1 MGGPHSVRGGL
12 QSSLCAQHWGLSR
25 RPSCRALGAGGP
37 PQREAIEEWSTR
49 GGFIGGVGGKGGG
62 MHVGKEGLG
71 TPGYSLEKVFRGPW
85 GATGG
90 VPEQWNSLNVKPGD
104 HYSSNTHLTLMVA
117 LLVCTALH

>member
-49 GGFIGGVGGKGGG
+49 GGFIGGVGGMEHAWRFHRRSGREGGRHG
-62 MHVGKEGLG
+62 RGQRGSWNARLLIGESLQGALG
-71 TPGYSLEKVFRGPW
+71 GHW
-85 GATGG
+85 GGTRA
-90 VPEQWNSLNVKPGD
+90 VEQS
-104 HYSSNTHLTLMVA
+104 
-117 LLVCTALH
+117 